1 MKTLAA
7 VPLKATAVAPVRSL
21 PVMVTEVP
29 IGPEAGRK
37 LVTVGAGV
45 GEVTM
50 KPEALVPV
58 PPGVV
63 TLIVPVVAPSGTVA
77 VI

>member
-45 GEVTM
+45 E
-50 KPEALVPV
+50 
-58 PPGVV
+58 
-63 TLIVPVVAPSGTVA
+63 PVVNVTSAPYVVVGYQVLIEFVA
-77 VI
+77 